1 MEVLQ
6 RNQRTEHQGL
16 GVLPLLGLDSQ
27 VGIFSPYFQWNK
39 TREEAPSRDIQLF
52 LNFMAKKAIISGFYN
67 QNNGDSFICNPIV
80 NYYDTT
86 TDLSVEINTALGIP
100 IADGNTPEEF
110 YASTMTAALTYGN
123 SQGYSLTA
131 QDVYWAAGSPLVDRT
146 FTNPSRTLNSAFQ
159 ISTTRD
165 AMALY
170 SVSIPCAL
178 SLTNGEN
185 GAVVLE
191 YADDSGISTNV
202 VTVGTVR
209 NGNTGT
215 LVIGLNTL
223 QTYGAQ
229 ISGMI
234 PAGKYVRLRP
244 VDTTGSPTQAFVS
257 SQEVLL

>member
-1 MEVLQ
+1 
-6 RNQRTEHQGL
+6 
-16 GVLPLLGLDSQ
+16 
-27 VGIFSPYFQWNK
+27 
-39 TREEAPSRDIQLF
+39 
-52 LNFMAKKAIISGFYN
+52 
-67 QNNGDSFICNPIV
+67 
-80 NYYDTT
+80 
-86 TDLSVEINTALGIP
+86 
-100 IADGNTPEEF
+100 
-110 YASTMTAALTYGN
+110 
-123 SQGYSLTA
+123 
-131 QDVYWAAGSPLVDRT
+131 
-146 FTNPSRTLNSAFQ
+146 
-159 ISTTRD
+159 
-165 AMALY
+165 MALY